1 MSQQENGKIKVGW
14 TSVHKKSKVFLRTL
28 CTFSILV

>member
-1 MSQQENGKIKVGW
+1 V
-14 TSVHKKSKVFLRTL
+14 KVFLRTL

>member
-1 MSQQENGKIKVGW
+1 MED
-14 TSVHKKSKVFLRTL
+14 FLRTL

>member
-1 MSQQENGKIKVGW
+1 MKD
-14 TSVHKKSKVFLRTL
+14 FLRTF